1 MKILLPVS
9 ILLAAATGA
18 AAAWF
23 LPIHREIAG
32 RPVAKVDAAGQAV
45 TALPLSS
52 LTPEDKARADALR
65 LRVDALDAKLEAHD
79 AEIAAGWNEIMAD
92 LDRENARRKVEGDR
106 IASVVNATGV
116 KPVEAQVEDLMDD
129 TARKRVKGV
138 VGMWIKGEVAGLKT
152 RLALAPQQSA
162 AIDIIVD
169 DILKEEGARID
180 SEEPGDNFMGW
191 RGDVLQSARQKLHE
205 RVDPLLTSE
214 QKAKAKDYLKDE
226 DWARAWREGGKE
238 EGK

>member
-23 LPIHREIAG
+23 LPIHRDISG
-32 RPVAKVDAAGQAV
+32 RPVAKIDAAGQAV

-52 LTPEDKARADALR
+52 LTPEEKARADALR

-138 VGMWIKGEVAGLKT
+138 GWIKGEVAGPRPGSRSLRSSPPRST
-152 RLALAPQQSA
+152 SSTTF
-162 AIDIIVD
+162 
-169 DILKEEGARID
+169 LKEGPASIPRSPATISWAGAGRAP
-180 SEEPGDNFMGW
+180 ERPPNCT
-191 RGDVLQSARQKLHE
+191 SAWIRC
-205 RVDPLLTSE
+205 
-214 QKAKAKDYLKDE
+214 
-226 DWARAWREGGKE
+226 
-238 EGK
+238 